1 MHSRL
6 TRLGGIKGGG
16 RCSRPF
22 CILEFKLQT
31 SKMATVPAFEGLLGS
46 SAPAG
51 CDHQRSPPCLPACLP
66 SRCRALRT
74 VHAQC
79 REHFEPAGLPAA
91 AISSLQTPSAHK
103 GGSLP

>member
-51 CDHQRSPPCLPACLP
+51 CDHQRSPPCLPAFAVQSFTHGTCAVP
-66 SRCRALRT
+66 RA
-74 VHAQC
+74 
-79 REHFEPAGLPAA
+79 F
-91 AISSLQTPSAHK
+91 
-103 GGSLP
+103 